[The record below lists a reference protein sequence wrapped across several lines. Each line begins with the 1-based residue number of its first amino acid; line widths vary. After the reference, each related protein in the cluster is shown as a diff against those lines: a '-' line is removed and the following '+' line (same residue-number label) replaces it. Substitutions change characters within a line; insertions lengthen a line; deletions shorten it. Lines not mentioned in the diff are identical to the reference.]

1 MNPAPESTSY
11 PVAGAAVA
19 CGVDIGMAQRYIWAN
34 RLWCLSFDRPDEQA
48 SEQAMLGAY
57 DAMVDAYGSQTT
69 AALLERLE
77 AAIMDDRI
85 YWPVPGWK
93 EAASSMPERV
103 LPNVDRSGDDGIE
116 PPEQPE
122 PIE

>member
-1 MNPAPESTSY
+1 MNPAPESASY

-19 CGVDIGMAQRYIWAN
+19 CGVDIGMAQRYCWAN
-34 RLWCLSFDRPDEQA
+34 RVWLLSPSGTTRR
-48 SEQAMLGAY
+48 AMEGAY
-57 DAMVDAYGSQTT
+57 SAIQRVYGDQTT
-69 AALLERLE
+69 AALQERLE
-77 AAIMDDRI
+77 AAIMEDRI

-93 EAASSMPERV
+93 EAMARQPDRP
-103 LPNVDRSGDDGIE
+103 LPDVDRTDDDGVE

>member
-19 CGVDIGMAQRYIWAN
+19 CGVDIGMAQRYCWAN
-34 RLWCLSFDRPDEQA
+34 RLFCLQP
-48 SEQAMLGAY
+48 LGAETLI
-57 DAMVDAYGSQTT
+57 DLNDAYFALVHTYGDTTT
-69 AALLERLE
+69 AALQERLE
-77 AAIMDDRI
+77 AAIMEDRI

-93 EAASSMPERV
+93 EAKAQRPERP
-103 LPNVDRSGDDGIE
+103 LPDVDRTDDDGID